1 MDGMLQIE
9 LALRQQEKII
19 KNIKRMNQ
27 FFKNEELEYIL
38 YYKVYEY
45 NDKVKLMK
53 IEGAEGYLNM
63 YLKDNVFEKTY
74 LHFEIL
80 EKINKR
86 MIKNEKVFEIQP
98 RPFNFLIN
106 VDEDEIDLKDI
117 FISIRRK
124 SEIYSMYS
132 NYERIHSY

>member
-9 LALRQQEKII
+9 LALRQQENII
-19 KNIKRMNQ
+19 KNIKRMNEV
-27 FFKNEELEYIL
+27 FKDEELKFML
-38 YYKVYEY
+38 YYKSYKQYDEVT
-45 NDKVKLMK
+45 LMK
-53 IEGAEGYLNM
+53 IGELEGYLNM

-74 LHFEIL
+74 FHFEIL